1 MALDRFKNE
10 SKVRRIGGKL
20 ETEYILFKKE
30 IEYINGNFFEFFD
43 LLQLTDDID
52 IFIKALND
60 GIHNFCTN
68 FIVKAIRDIQACKI
82 PKNKFLSPQMITK
95 LEELPPEERE
105 KKWERETKRNLKLL
119 YKEIESEFLKK
130 NGLFPLEPR
139 HARRALELYGK
150 SLFVSTER
158 IEIDGAKFIEVYESH
173 IIADES
179 ETNKLHE
186 QAAEAINRFFNGVK
200 ITQEELSK
208 YFILEDGKIMVR
220 PKSVNIDDYS
230 RLGRRNEQL

>member
-105 KKWERETKRNLKLL
+105 KTWERETKRSLSVL
-119 YKEIESEFLKK
+119 YKSIESEFLKK
-130 NGLFPLEPR
+130 NGLFPPEPK
-139 HARRALELYGK
+139 HIQKALRMFGK
-150 SLFVSTER
+150 SLFMAKSR
-158 IEIDGAKFIEVYESH
+158 IEIDGAKFIKVYESY
-173 IIADES
+173 ITADES
-179 ETNKLHE
+179 ETKKQHE
-186 QAAEAINRFFNGVK
+186 QAIEAINRFFNGIQ

-208 YFILEDGKIMVR
+208 YFVLEDGIIKIR
-220 PKSVNIDDYS
+220 IESVNVDDYS
-230 RLGRRNEQL
+230 RLGKRKR